1 MPFTP
6 YHFGAHAC
14 ASLPFQRQLDVPV
27 FIAANVVIDLEPL
40 LVLGLHLDYPVH
52 GYAHTLL
59 FGGAIGLGF
68 GALAYPFRAQLGAL
82 MKFLRL
88 PYRPSWRR
96 MALSG
101 MLGAW
106 LHVLFDAPLYGD
118 IRPFYPLQ
126 ANPLYGVISSQI
138 VHTLCALLFVPAVL
152 LYLYLAL
159 FDRRTQVPRMH

>member
-14 ASLPFQRQLDVPV
+14 ASLPFRHQLDVPV

-68 GALAYPFRAQLGAL
+68 GALAYPFRAQLGAVQVAVCQTGAADTQL
-82 MKFLRL
+82 AGYADRHRL
-88 PYRPSWRR
+88 QT
-96 MALSG
+96 
-101 MLGAW
+101 GA
-106 LHVLFDAPLYGD
+106 AIY
-118 IRPFYPLQ
+118 ILQ
-126 ANPLYGVISSQI
+126 E
-138 VHTLCALLFVPAVL
+138 
-152 LYLYLAL
+152 
-159 FDRRTQVPRMH
+159 

>member
-14 ASLPFQRQLDVPV
+14 ASLPFHRQLDVPV

-40 LVLGLHLDYPVH
+40 LVMALDLDYPLH

-59 FGGAIGLGF
+59 VGGMIGLGF
-68 GALAYPFRAQLGAL
+68 GALVYPFREPIGLL
-82 MKFLRL
+82 MGFLRL
-88 PYRPSWRR
+88 PYLPSWRR
-96 MALSG
+96 MMLSG

-106 LHVLFDAPLYGD
+106 LHVLFDAPLYRD

-126 ANPLYGVISSQI
+126 VNPLYGIASPHAVY
-138 VHTLCALLFVPAVL
+138 TLCALLFVPAVL
-152 LYLYLAL
+152 LYLYLA
-159 FDRRTQVPRMH
+159 FFARK